1 MTGYNN
7 CVTIGVRL
15 RRKVFGMSKKTREFV
30 LDLLADII
38 GGLFYGLGIYT
49 FAKTA
54 NFAPGGISGLAL
66 IIHHLWDV
74 PIGIMT
80 LVLNV
85 PVILLSYRLLG
96 KRFLLKSIRSMIFC
110 TVFVDFL
117 LPMVS
122 PPYMGSALLAA
133 LYSGLFLGAG
143 MALLYMRG
151 SSSGGA
157 DFLTMSVKA
166 LRPHMSLGAVTMIID
181 LIIIL
186 LGWPVFGNIDSVLY
200 GVVATG
206 VTSIVIDKIMYGLGA
221 GKLIIIITNHGQA
234 VADHIAQAIDRGS
247 TLIRAVGTYTG
258 RDRQVLLCA
267 CNKSQALK
275 VRSAAHEVDKDAFV
289 MITET
294 SEVYG
299 EGFIESG
306 K

>member
-1 MTGYNN
+1 
-7 CVTIGVRL
+7 
-15 RRKVFGMSKKTREFV
+15 
-30 LDLLADII
+30 
-38 GGLFYGLGIYT
+38 
-49 FAKTA
+49 
-54 NFAPGGISGLAL
+54 
-66 IIHHLWDV
+66 
-74 PIGIMT
+74 
-80 LVLNV
+80 
-85 PVILLSYRLLG
+85 
-96 KRFLLKSIRSMIFC
+96 
-110 TVFVDFL
+110 
-117 LPMVS
+117 
-122 PPYMGSALLAA
+122 
-133 LYSGLFLGAG
+133 

-267 CNKSQALK
+267 CP
-275 VRSAAHEVDKDAFV
+275 
-289 MITET
+289 
-294 SEVYG
+294 
-299 EGFIESG
+299 
-306 K
+306 